1 MQTTLYKKM
10 LSALTI
16 IAAVLP
22 FSSSAETYIPAQFG
36 DAVSQLTAKVNLP
49 DTFEGG
55 FTTIA
60 VYCQTD
66 VATSG
71 MISNTLCYQDNE
83 VANLRQ
89 QTLDALDSVS
99 FVPAR
104 IDDQAVPVRVQFR
117 VVYSRTGDQP
127 DILMLPNLGTL
138 QAQHGYNYVAPQ
150 ERLDQ
155 QDWFSGYSQNTW
167 AQGKPFF
174 NKGRL
179 TRVIGTVK
187 TNGDVASVSTLDAR
201 GKGKRDAAVIETAL
215 KQTRFI
221 PGLVNNQLTEMHY
234 IAVLN
239 YAK

>member
-22 FSSSAETYIPAQFG
+22 FSSSAETYTPAQFG
-36 DAVSQLTAKVNLP
+36 DAINQLTTKVNLP
-49 DTFEGG
+49 DAFEGG

-66 VATSG
+66 VAVTG
-71 MISNTLCYQDNE
+71 LISNTLCYQDND
-83 VANLRQ
+83 VADLRQ
-89 QTLDALDSVS
+89 QTLAALERAS
-99 FVPAR
+99 FIPA
-104 IDDQAVPVRVQFR
+104 QVASQTVPVRVQFR
-117 VVYSRTGDQP
+117 VVYSRSGDQP
-127 DILMLPNLGTL
+127 AILMLPNLGTL
-138 QAQHGYNYVAPQ
+138 QAQHGYDYVAPQ

-155 QDWFSGYSQNTW
+155 QDWFSKYSENSW
-167 AQGKPFF
+167 AQGKAFF

-201 GKGKRDAAVIETAL
+201 GKGKRDADVIETAL
-215 KQTRFI
+215 KQTKFI
-221 PGLVNNQLTEMHY
+221 PGIVNDQVTEMHY
-234 IAVLN
+234 VAVLN